1 MKRSWNGRRI
11 QGGATPARLDEREL
25 LVPLDLVLNTEALV
39 EVDQVRAATEQYVLA
54 VVHDFT
60 RCRMF
65 VRRSSTAKI
74 RLALEECD
82 FVPGICQRAPRGKT
96 KKSAAD
102 KTNKNKQLPSYAMV
116 DDSCVTH
123 DNLFRN

>member
-39 EVDQVRAATEQYVLA
+39 EVDQVRAATEQHVLA

-82 FVPGICQRAPRGKT
+82 LVPGIGQRAPRCKT
-96 KKSAAD
+96 SESAPDDAD
-102 KTNKNKQLPSYAMV
+102 GCGLLPSCAVV

-123 DNLFRN
+123 DN